1 MTSPTRSKRKC
12 EIFEEKGTSGK
23 KRKRKISASEDEDSR
38 GTLSSKGYNGPSLS
52 KIYNSSYRNNKPA
65 ELFRKDLISAMKLPD
80 NEQLYPEDYW
90 VISDSWKL
98 EWERGVQ
105 VPVNPDSIP
114 TASTKFRNKYT
125 RKKEKGDFKIPKKY
139 IKCTPDK
146 FSNEWHAMSVAVAD
160 AEGVCR
166 YDLDDLDVQW
176 LKILN
181 EERENC
187 GLYPVDE
194 ATIELIIEKLEID
207 SFDNLQNAKKREG
220 IEFDE
225 DVICDVCRSPD
236 TEEGNEM
243 VFCDSCNICVHQA
256 CYGITNIPDGSW
268 LCCTCALGIEPS
280 CLLCPNKGGAM
291 KSTRNGLKWA
301 HVSCALW
308 IPEVIIGCVEKM
320 EPITKISMIPASRWS
335 LVCSLCKEKD
345 GACIQCSVKTCKIA
359 YHVTCA
365 FMNGLEMKAII
376 GETEEDGIK
385 LKSFCRKHSKQK
397 DISDTESESSPKKRN
412 RKVKKELTM
421 SSGERKSNFRYKSDT
436 SEFYNGISVVNIAE
450 CLKVDKIIV
459 DFVYQYW
466 KLKRK
471 ANFNRPL
478 LMPKIDELNNIG
490 RNEKDYA
497 KMKMFVHW
505 RQDLERGKAS
515 SSLRNIHNEQLSKL
529 QAKHQQDVDFLEDIR
544 NFAKIRAAIEKEY
557 GQALLKLATTYL
569 QRKVPNIN
577 ELKGDETEDQRTAY
591 IVWKCLLDET
601 EKIAKAR
608 LAAAEVYQQQVSEN
622 AKILRTNKMQLA
634 KKCFDNIKRMQD
646 EIQQCIQEL
655 DKTKKLYF
663 EEEHMAHE
671 IRDKAHDAEE
681 KLKKKKGRIFQS
693 ISSLQKNS
701 TKFSYRK
708 EACEIQSTKARNDYI
723 LALVAANAHQSKY
736 YNNDLPDVLQL
747 LDCDIYEKIKEYIQ
761 LISRTELLTCA
772 ACQSSFNMV
781 QDQAQMITR
790 QYTLE
795 CFLQDNPVL
804 AKTIQ
809 YAFEPCDN
817 DTIDKISTEHNAGL
831 CLSKEAKKWA
841 MCIAKETRTLCDTWK
856 EINKVQA
863 QLINGDKNSENAG
876 SDQPDT
882 KTELENKLDELK
894 LIVRK
899 AETSKL
905 KAEARIE
912 ALREGEV
919 NVDEWMRTDVEA
931 LSLYETGDNL
941 SRTGTISSRGSRKS
955 SQYEQNVDDAASEA
969 NDSFYNSDFT
979 DGGGTTETS
988 TSAAG
993 DTSATTIVEGSTV
1006 ETTPATWDEAPPSAK
1021 WDDVPPSAKW
1031 DDVPPSAGWDD
1042 VPPSAGWDDVPPS
1055 ETTDEAEYPE
1065 TEIPVENEV
1074 QSSSMLIRCIALF
1087 NYQAANED
1095 ELSFVEQEE
1104 LEIVA
1109 EGDGD
1114 GWIKARNYIGK
1125 EGFIP
1130 QNYVEIIDGQQLIS
1144 SIQPAPASFSSVDY
1158 YIPEGEAEVPPPA
1171 SEKTEETVESA
1182 PPQVEV
1188 VAASEALEE
1197 KKDSYCQALYD
1208 YIATCDE
1215 ELSFCEGQMIKI
1227 VNKMVHDIDD
1237 GWWEGEIDGK
1247 IGLFPSLVVEEV
1259 RSEEGSITSQEAS
1272 TPVDSAPPPAYTPP
1286 KPQFL
1291 TMPAQVILTQPTP
1304 EVEEQKPG
1312 GITSQNFQ
1320 LELPKNQQSQYQT
1333 QFSASDNE
1341 SEASEQEAA
1350 ATEEI
1355 GNYAPLV
1362 SSPESPA
1369 HGQSNKEKEE
1379 VIPEQVIIIT
1389 APDDEPMAN
1398 DDDNIPESPVEE
1410 NEDLSKSTYR
1420 SAEEIDFDVGINGN
1434 IDSPVKEPESPTEKP
1449 KITEKGIIPDED
1461 GSHKDAA
1468 DKPKDDKNKDKDSKT
1483 SMIKSNKVE
1492 IENSDICSIKEDKTE
1507 DSQAVC
1513 SSDIKETS
1521 DKSIKSEEITQVDSE
1536 D

>member
-1 MTSPTRSKRKC
+1 
-12 EIFEEKGTSGK
+12 
-23 KRKRKISASEDEDSR
+23 
-38 GTLSSKGYNGPSLS
+38 
-52 KIYNSSYRNNKPA
+52 
-65 ELFRKDLISAMKLPD
+65 
-80 NEQLYPEDYW
+80 
-90 VISDSWKL
+90 
-98 EWERGVQ
+98 
-105 VPVNPDSIP
+105 
-114 TASTKFRNKYT
+114 
-125 RKKEKGDFKIPKKY
+125 
-139 IKCTPDK
+139 
-146 FSNEWHAMSVAVAD
+146 
-160 AEGVCR
+160 
-166 YDLDDLDVQW
+166 
-176 LKILN
+176 
-181 EERENC
+181 
-187 GLYPVDE
+187 
-194 ATIELIIEKLEID
+194 
-207 SFDNLQNAKKREG
+207 
-220 IEFDE
+220 
-225 DVICDVCRSPD
+225 
-236 TEEGNEM
+236 
-243 VFCDSCNICVHQA
+243 
-256 CYGITNIPDGSW
+256 
-268 LCCTCALGIEPS
+268 
-280 CLLCPNKGGAM
+280 
-291 KSTRNGLKWA
+291 
-301 HVSCALW
+301 
-308 IPEVIIGCVEKM
+308 
-320 EPITKISMIPASRWS
+320 
-335 LVCSLCKEKD
+335 
-345 GACIQCSVKTCKIA
+345 
-359 YHVTCA
+359 
-365 FMNGLEMKAII
+365 MNGLEMKAII

-529 QAKHQQDVDFLEDIR
+529 QAKHQQDVDFLEDFR

-856 EINKVQA
+856 EINKIQA
-863 QLINGDKNSENAG
+863 QLINGDKIDKISTEHNAG
-876 SDQPDT
+876 LCLSKEAKKWAMCIAKETRTLCDT
-882 KTELENKLDELK
+882 WKEINKIQAQ
-894 LIVRK
+894 LINGDK
-899 AETSKL
+899 TSKL

-1006 ETTPATWDEAPPSAK
+1006 ETTPAAWDDAPPSAK

-1065 TEIPVENEV
+1065 TEMPVENEV
-1074 QSSSMLIRCIALF
+1074 QSSSMLIRCVALF

-1227 VNKMVHDIDD
+1227 INKMVHDIDDGWWEGEIDGKIGLFPSLVVEEVRSEEGSITSQKDSYCQALYDYIATCDEELSFCEGQMIKIINKMVHDIDD

-1304 EVEEQKPG
+1304 EIEEQKPG
-1312 GITSQNFQ
+1312 GITSQTVSVLYHDPDFQ

-1333 QFSASDNE
+1333 QFSASDND

-1362 SSPESPA
+1362 SSPESPT
-1369 HGQSNKEKEE
+1369 HGQSNKEKEEE

-1389 APDDEPMAN
+1389 APDDEPMDN

-1410 NEDLSKSTYR
+1410 NEDFSKSTYR

-1461 GSHKDAA
+1461 GSHKDVA
-1468 DKPKDDKNKDKDSKT
+1468 DKPKEDKNKDKESKT
-1483 SMIKSNKVE
+1483 SMTKSNKVE
-1492 IENSDICSIKEDKTE
+1492 VENSDICSIKEDKTE